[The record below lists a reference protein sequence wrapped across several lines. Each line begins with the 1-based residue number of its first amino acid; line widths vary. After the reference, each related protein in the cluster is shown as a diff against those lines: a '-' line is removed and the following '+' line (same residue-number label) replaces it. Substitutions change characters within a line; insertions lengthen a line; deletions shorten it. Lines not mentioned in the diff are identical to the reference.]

1 MQELS
6 LLNGIWKLVY
16 TSNSELTPLLAL
28 GKLPLVTVGDVTQR
42 IDSATRTVV
51 NKVGPSF
58 YPLLLRSERTN
69 HHHP

>member
-1 MQELS
+1 MRRVQELS

-51 NKVGPSF
+51 NKVGPF
-58 YPLLLRSERTN
+58 HPLLLGLRVWV
-69 HHHP
+69 